1 MNRLK
6 YCWLFVLLFVSTS
19 LKAQVSFIFLP
30 EVQGRTLDG
39 LFQARLNVT
48 PAQTGRAKLLITVTA
63 SSGKVVSINTPA
75 FDLRAGVNI
84 LPPGLLNGAAVNFGT
99 SKVATLC
106 RQSGYFPEDDYE
118 YCFELIG
125 EGSHSGET
133 VGTQCFDYHLQPFS
147 PLILT
152 SPMDQ
157 DQICDKRPTLYWQ
170 PLLPS
175 IPGMQYR
182 LLLTE
187 LKPGQAR
194 VEALRYNFPVI
205 NQQFI
210 SLPMLFYPPAVK
222 ELEEGHQYIWQ
233 VTAYRNEM
241 VLANSEI
248 WAFEV
253 KCNDTV
259 PKINPDG
266 YRNIEDLVKSNF
278 YLAKGRLLFSLNNT
292 YAPTTLDY
300 TIICTS
306 KPDLKVKK
314 LPTIKLKTGNNHI
327 NIDLSDNRSFVDG
340 NYYELTVKLPDG
352 DRKQLRFLFKS
363 DVE

>member
-1 MNRLK
+1 MNCLK
-6 YCWLFVLLFVSTS
+6 YCLLFVLLFVSTS
-19 LKAQVSFIFLP
+19 LTAQVSFIFLP

-39 LFQARLNVT
+39 LFQLRVNVPPT
-48 PAQTGRAKLLITVTA
+48 EAGRAKLQITVTA
-63 SSGKVVSINTPA
+63 SSGRVVTITTPG
-75 FDLRAGVNI
+75 FDLHAGVNA

-118 YCFELIG
+118 YCFELVG
-125 EGSHSGET
+125 EGSHAGET

-182 LLLTE
+182 LFLTE

-194 VEALRYNFPVI
+194 AEALRYNFPII

-210 SLPMLFYPPAVK
+210 SMPMLFYPSTAR
-222 ELEEGHQYIWQ
+222 ELEEGHQYVWQ

-241 VLANSEI
+241 VLANSEM

-259 PKINPDG
+259 PKITPDG
-266 YRNIEDLVKSNF
+266 YRNIDDLVKGNF

-292 YAPTTLDY
+292 YGPATLEY
-300 TIICTS
+300 TITCTS
-306 KPDLKVKK
+306 KPEMKIRK
-314 LPTIKLKTGNNHI
+314 LPEVKLKTGNNHI
-327 NIDLSDNRSFVDG
+327 DIDLNDNKAFVDG
-340 NYYELTVKLPDG
+340 YYYQLSVKLPDG
-352 DRKQLRFLFKS
+352 DKKQLRFLFKS
-363 DVE
+363 DPE